1 MPQRSSSWQRNAA
14 IPADHAHRDWNDPV
28 VALRPPDQV
37 MRLERLGSFFPTR
50 LSFMPTLIRRLIRE
64 GWRFDRP
71 SFELNAEGFG
81 HAVYRV
87 SRDRRRY
94 SMIVFSHELAPED
107 RTDRVIAEAW
117 DATFV
122 LFDGDP
128 TPEDIARLEQNAPK
142 QEAGRFLASELVLS
156 RANKSTRFFGHVVER
171 LSQGRQPDPRMVV
184 DVGYLMRTTAVYGNG
199 KFGIADR
206 TKIRTRPELTGPFQ
220 AEMLTVYLFRCFT
233 LDLVEHVARSRA
245 PERFVPLDP
254 ELRRFIG
261 IGNSTGLGMAPFLAT
276 HPILI
281 NNWMTVRET
290 ALARVRSLTK
300 VEPDRLSRFRHLLSR
315 AVRHVDEWAVDD
327 ERQMN
332 RVLVLRGDLNSLA
345 GWIADEA
352 EMLSQALPWDW
363 LYRQGESQ
371 LSVEGQEFLVSLLL
385 EPYGDEVDGLTDCM
399 NTDAVARLQPA
410 MRLSEFKT
418 LLETHYAWALQLD
431 FDVPES
437 QRQFWYVSEE
447 KLEPRLGDRF
457 AEPGAEKEMPLAIG
471 RDIQKLLAAVNAA
484 IDAADGDEKIAKFLL
499 QNPDR
504 RHLVRRV
511 QAMARH
517 PYGEIRDNLIDQ
529 SCLPIDLLRC
539 KLSFFGASK
548 FDPKSDRWT
557 RITMF
562 QGAPL
567 PDDLMA
573 GDGDFDPTDWCF
585 PSLRFQ
591 AADASPEQVIS

>member
-1 MPQRSSSWQRNAA
+1 
-14 IPADHAHRDWNDPV
+14 
-28 VALRPPDQV
+28 
-37 MRLERLGSFFPTR
+37 MRLARLGSFFPTR
-50 LSFMPTLIRRLIRE
+50 LSFMPTLIRRLRRE
-64 GWRFDRP
+64 AWHFERP
-71 SFELNAEGFG
+71 IFELDAEGFG

-87 SRDRRRY
+87 SRGTRRY
-94 SMIVFSHELAPED
+94 SLIVFSHDLAPED

-128 TPEDIARLEQNAPK
+128 TREDIERLSRNAPK
-142 QEAGRFLASELVLS
+142 QEAGRFLPSELVLS
-156 RANKSTRFFGHVVER
+156 RANKSTRFFGHVAER
-171 LSQGRQPDPRMVV
+171 LSQGRQPDRRMVI

-206 TKIRTRPELTGPFQ
+206 TKIGARPELTGPFQ

-245 PERFVPLDP
+245 PESFVPLDP
-254 ELRRFIG
+254 DLRRFIG

-290 ALARVRSLTK
+290 ALARVRSIAG
-300 VEPDRLSRFRHLLSR
+300 VEPERLGIFRQLLSR
-315 AVRHVDEWAVDD
+315 ARRHVEQWSVADK
-327 ERQMN
+327 RQMD
-332 RVLVLRGDLNSLA
+332 RVVTLRSELQELA
-345 GWIADEA
+345 GWIDE
-352 EMLSQALPWDW
+352 EGQLLSQALPWDW
-363 LYRQGESQ
+363 LYRKGEAE
-371 LSVEGQEFLVSLLL
+371 LSLEGQEFLVSLLL
-385 EPYGDEVDGLTDCM
+385 EPYGDEVDGLSDCM

-410 MRLSEFKT
+410 MPLSQFKL
-418 LLETHYAWALQLD
+418 LLEAHYDWALGLD
-431 FDVPES
+431 FDTPQS
-437 QRQFWYVSEE
+437 QQQFWYVSEE

-471 RDIQKLLAAVNAA
+471 RDVQKLHSALDAAVAA
-484 IDAADGDEKIAKFLL
+484 EGGAQGVAQFLL
-499 QNPDR
+499 KHPEH

-511 QAMARH
+511 QTMARH

-529 SCLPIDLLRC
+529 TCLPIDLLRC

-567 PDDLMA
+567 PDDLLVGAA
-573 GDGDFDPTDWCF
+573 GCDPTDWCF
-585 PSLRFQ
+585 PSLRFE
-591 AADASPEQVIS
+591 AEGTDVKRTAP

>member
-1 MPQRSSSWQRNAA
+1 
-14 IPADHAHRDWNDPV
+14 
-28 VALRPPDQV
+28 
-37 MRLERLGSFFPTR
+37 MRLDRLGSFFPTR
-50 LSFMPTLIRRLIRE
+50 LSFMPTLIRRLRRE

-71 SFELNAEGFG
+71 VFDLDAEGFG

-87 SRDRRRY
+87 SRGARRY
-94 SMIVFSHELAPED
+94 SLIVFSHELAPED

-128 TPEDIARLEQNAPK
+128 SAEDIARLSQNAPK

-171 LSQGRQPDPRMVV
+171 LAEGRQPDRQMVI

-206 TKIRTRPELTGPFQ
+206 AKIGARQELTGPFQ

-233 LDLVEHVARSRA
+233 LDLVEHVARCRDQ
-245 PERFVPLDP
+245 ERFVPLDP

-281 NNWMTVRET
+281 NNWMLVRET
-290 ALARVRSLTK
+290 ALARVRSAATVAPERLAGFHRLLK
-300 VEPDRLSRFRHLLSR
+300 RALMHVE
-315 AVRHVDEWAVDD
+315 EWSVADQ
-327 ERQMN
+327 RQMD
-332 RVLVLRGDLNSLA
+332 RVVTLRADLQKLA
-345 GWIADEA
+345 GWIAE
-352 EMLSQALPWDW
+352 EQGFLSRALPWDW
-363 LYRQGESQ
+363 LYRRGEAN
-371 LSVEGQEFLVSLLL
+371 LSLEGQEFLVSLLL
-385 EPYGDEVDGLTDCM
+385 EPYGEEIDGLTDCM

-410 MRLSEFKT
+410 MTLSDFKD
-418 LLETHYAWALQLD
+418 LLETHYAWALKID
-431 FDVPES
+431 FAAAES

-447 KLEPRLGDRF
+447 KLEPRLGDRY

-471 RDIQKLLAAVNAA
+471 RDIQKLAADVRAA
-484 IDAADGDEKIAKFLL
+484 IETEGRGQRIAAFLL
-499 QNPDR
+499 RHPEQ

-511 QAMARH
+511 QTMTRH
-517 PYGEIRDNLIDQ
+517 PYGEIRDNLIDC

-567 PDDLMA
+567 PDDLMTEA
-573 GDGDFDPTDWCF
+573 PDADPTDWCF
-585 PSLRFQ
+585 PSLRLDAGE
-591 AADASPEQVIS
+591 AAVEHAKS

>member
-1 MPQRSSSWQRNAA
+1 
-14 IPADHAHRDWNDPV
+14 
-28 VALRPPDQV
+28 
-37 MRLERLGSFFPTR
+37 MRLARLGSFFPTR
-50 LSFMPTLIRRLIRE
+50 LSFMPTLIRRLRRE

-71 SFELNAEGFG
+71 VFELNAEGFG

-87 SRDRRRY
+87 ARDARRY
-94 SMIVFSHELAPED
+94 SLVVFSHELAPED

-128 TPEDIARLEQNAPK
+128 TAEDIARLSQNAPK
-142 QEAGRFLASELVLS
+142 QEAGRFLARELVLS

-171 LSQGRQPDPRMVV
+171 LAAGRQPDRQMVI

-206 TKIRTRPELTGPFQ
+206 TKIGTRPELTGPFQ

-233 LDLVEHVARSRA
+233 LDLVEHVARCRA
-245 PERFVPLDP
+245 PEQFVPLDP

-281 NNWMTVRET
+281 NNWMMVRET
-290 ALARVRSLTK
+290 ALARVRGVAS
-300 VEPDRLSRFRHLLSR
+300 VEPARLEHFRRLLAR
-315 AVRHVDEWAVDD
+315 ATGHVAEWSVPDQ
-327 ERQMN
+327 RQMD
-332 RVLVLRGDLNSLA
+332 RVVVLREDLRKLA
-345 GWIADEA
+345 GWIEDAEA
-352 EMLSQALPWDW
+352 LLSRNLPWDW
-363 LYRQGESQ
+363 LYRRGEDE
-371 LSVEGQEFLVSLLL
+371 LSLEGQEFLVSLLL

-399 NTDAVARLQPA
+399 NTDAIARLQPA
-410 MRLSEFKT
+410 MTLADFND
-418 LLETHYAWALQLD
+418 LLETHYAWALELD
-431 FDVPES
+431 FEVPEA

-447 KLEPRLGDRF
+447 KLEPRLGDRY
-457 AEPGAEKEMPLAIG
+457 AEPGAEKEIPLAIG
-471 RDIQKLLAAVNAA
+471 RDIQKLAKEVRAATEA
-484 IDAADGDEKIAKFLL
+484 GGGKQRIAEFLL
-499 QNPDR
+499 RHPEQ

-511 QAMARH
+511 QTMVRH
-517 PYGEIRDNLIDQ
+517 PYGEIRDNLIDR

-567 PDDLMA
+567 PDELMA
-573 GDGDFDPTDWCF
+573 ADPDSDPTDWCF
-585 PSLRFQ
+585 PSLKFEAEGSETGS
-591 AADASPEQVIS
+591 AAL